1 MLPNIRLLV
10 VAVLAAIAGISCGL
24 GLFATFRVNHEPLV
38 RFSEGGP
45 PLQLAFDHRTTA
57 PEAAAPIAARLPLD
71 SAGITISAPVL
82 IAPPPAVEE
91 SQAGAGS
98 IAPQPDSDAA
108 GSADA
113 AGEAAI
119 ASATPADTSE
129 RTVQDNDPTQVE
141 SEAAAATEP
150 KAIDPASNSAVAS
163 AANEPA
169 AEKDVR
175 SAADDSQTPAK
186 PPEAQE
192 NKTVK
197 TPIKAARAAV
207 SVRRAANV
215 VRRRAPATVAA
226 QPANQ
231 YAQANYQQ
239 SAQTGYQAYQW
250 TDPNAQVVRRV
261 AIKGHRAA
269 KKPAPTA
276 QSNLAGAAVG
286 VGGPQ

>member
-10 VAVLAAIAGISCGL
+10 VAVLAATAGISCGL

-45 PLQLAFDHRTTA
+45 PLQLAFDHRTAA

-71 SAGITISAPVL
+71 SAGKTISAPVF
-82 IAPPPAVEE
+82 IPPPPAVEE

-129 RTVQDNDPTQVE
+129 RTAQDNDPTQVE
-141 SEAAAATEP
+141 AEAAAATEP

-186 PPEAQE
+186 PLKAQE
-192 NKTVK
+192 NKTV

-207 SVRRAANV
+207 PVRRAAKI
-215 VRRRAPATVAA
+215 VRRRAPAMVAA

-250 TDPNAQVVRRV
+250 TDPNAHVVRRV

-269 KKPAPTA
+269 KKPVPTV